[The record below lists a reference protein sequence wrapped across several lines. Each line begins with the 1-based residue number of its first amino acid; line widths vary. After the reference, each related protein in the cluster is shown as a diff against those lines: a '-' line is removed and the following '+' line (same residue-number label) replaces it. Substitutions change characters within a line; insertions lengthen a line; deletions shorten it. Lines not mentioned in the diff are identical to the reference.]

1 VAVDPTRISGDPQL
15 RVAGVRVHT
24 LFEQHS
30 RMVYGLC
37 RALLRNPHDAED
49 ATQAT
54 YVSAYTALLG
64 GTSPREP
71 AAWLATIARNECAGR
86 ARARMREPLP
96 LLDAEIADAQG
107 PEAELERKARVTELQ
122 EAIADLPEKQRE
134 AVVLRDLY
142 GLHYSE
148 VGAALGMS
156 VASVESL
163 LFRARRR
170 RRVSLKPLASGALTV
185 PVAVQEGVAQAIPSF
200 AAAGAAGGGA
210 TSGAVG
216 VGLLAKLFAGPAA
229 VKIAVGVAGAVAAG
243 SIAVAGA
250 EHADRVRL
258 HAPKHASA
266 VPTAAPEATAEAAF
280 VGVPAG
286 PAAGANPRGEDST
299 SGGSGK
305 VGGPD
310 SSGSGDT
317 SDGSA
322 EGHPGGTTVASDIR
336 SGDDGHG
343 RDDGTTAG
351 TGVDRSG
358 RETGASSTHGDERAG
373 SDPSGPGGGH
383 SISSGGK
390 GEDGAPHALGAPAT
404 ERGGLDAVTSTAG
417 ESGTGSGHTGESG
430 TGGEPEGGATVS
442 GDSGHGD
449 SSGHGADSGHG
460 GGDADPPPVG

>member
-1 VAVDPTRISGDPQL
+1 MAVDPTRISGDPQL
-15 RVAGVRVHT
+15 RVAGVRVHA

-37 RALLRNPHDAED
+37 RTLLRDPHDAED

-96 LLDAEIADAQG
+96 LLDAEIADLQG

-170 RRVSLKPLASGALTV
+170 LRVSLKPLASGALAV

-229 VKIAVGVAGAVAAG
+229 AKIAVGVAGAVAAG

-258 HAPKHASA
+258 HPPKHASA
-266 VPTAAPEATAEAAF
+266 
-280 VGVPAG
+280 
-286 PAAGANPRGEDST
+286 
-299 SGGSGK
+299 
-305 VGGPD
+305 
-310 SSGSGDT
+310 
-317 SDGSA
+317 
-322 EGHPGGTTVASDIR
+322 
-336 SGDDGHG
+336 
-343 RDDGTTAG
+343 
-351 TGVDRSG
+351 
-358 RETGASSTHGDERAG
+358 GASLPSSSTPAPRT
-373 SDPSGPGGGH
+373 
-383 SISSGGK
+383 SS
-390 GEDGAPHALGAPAT
+390 
-404 ERGGLDAVTSTAG
+404 ST
-417 ESGTGSGHTGESG
+417 
-430 TGGEPEGGATVS
+430 
-442 GDSGHGD
+442 
-449 SSGHGADSGHG
+449 
-460 GGDADPPPVG
+460 